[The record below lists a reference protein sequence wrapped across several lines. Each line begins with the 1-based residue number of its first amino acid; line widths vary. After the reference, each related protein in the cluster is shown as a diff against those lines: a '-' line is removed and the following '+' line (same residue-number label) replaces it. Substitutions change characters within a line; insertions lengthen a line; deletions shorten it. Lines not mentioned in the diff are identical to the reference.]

1 MIWPYVILFAST
13 CGAAKETTCIRR
25 SWLFQNPNHRG
36 NTWPLSILMKSR
48 QNAQIDTPWP
58 IPPFVGKEWALRGAC
73 KSYTYNVSK
82 CCEPWNRLL
91 FWKHEKN
98 FSLVSFASFGDFVL
112 RPYPC
117 LRPSCS
123 CSAQLPMDKVV
134 RVPIHKSIRQM
145 TQFIAMTR
153 LCVFGWTGWTG
164 WVDYNLL
171 HAVVCGL
178 KDSMIL
184 RESLLGSPASFLL
197 APASSIA
204 ASAGICSQWPTWDK
218 HWCQFMVL
226 CWRPRSCLLFG
237 HSCKR
242 DECELAWEFI
252 ARAWSS
258 WYVVGN
264 E

>member
-1 MIWPYVILFAST
+1 
-13 CGAAKETTCIRR
+13 
-25 SWLFQNPNHRG
+25 
-36 NTWPLSILMKSR
+36 MKSR

-145 TQFIAMTR
+145 TQCIAMTR

-197 APASSIA
+197 APASSIQHSRVSRHLLPVA
-204 ASAGICSQWPTWDK
+204 DMRQTLVPVYGTMLEATELPSVWPLLQKGWVWTCMGIHS
-218 HWCQFMVL
+218 
-226 CWRPRSCLLFG
+226 SCL
-237 HSCKR
+237 K
-242 DECELAWEFI
+242 
-252 ARAWSS
+252 
-258 WYVVGN
+258 
-264 E
+264 